1 MITITIIVIDRHNQ
15 WYDISIIHR
24 NSDGNEVEFMSGWNK
39 FKRCN
44 SIFGF
49 LMISPLAW
57 PEMNHDNLK
66 FSVIFGDFPL
76 PCFPVGIYTNSPTS
90 FFFLGGRTLPPT
102 VHDDPAWVT
111 PNELLTICRDLWI
124 SRALIQYSCG
134 IKHGQLGIYCQ
145 KKENDQLIFDNCWMF
160 Q

>member
-15 WYDISIIHR
+15 WYDISIIYR

-44 SIFGF
+44 SIFW
-49 LMISPLAW
+49 IS
-57 PEMNHDNLK
+57 HDFSVGVTRNEPW

-90 FFFLGGRTLPPT
+90 FFFLGGADTSSYS
-102 VHDDPAWVT
+102 AWWPCLT
-111 PNELLTICRDLWI
+111 ANELLTICRDLWI

-134 IKHGQLGIYCQ
+134 IKHGQLGNDCQ